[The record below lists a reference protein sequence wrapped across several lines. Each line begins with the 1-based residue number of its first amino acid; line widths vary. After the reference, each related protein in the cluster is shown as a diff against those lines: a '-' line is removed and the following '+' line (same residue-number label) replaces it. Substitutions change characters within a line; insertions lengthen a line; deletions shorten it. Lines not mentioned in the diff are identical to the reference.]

1 MTNTHFSSLSHY
13 AIEDKFLLDD
23 DDPAVM
29 KELDRRRSV
38 RARADQPK
46 EPEKNQKK
54 DTAGDKG
61 TTEEKEKDQSK
72 WQATH
77 QELAEK
83 RAQTNSKLVQC

>member
-1 MTNTHFSSLSHY
+1 MSHY